1 MKKPI
6 TLFLLATLIVSAC
19 GPVIYM
25 APDAYQRTAKHQL
38 IAILPPKITLRAQK
52 NVSAEAMAQQLKTE
66 SLNFQN
72 EIYKSL
78 LRRKT
83 RGEIFVDFMDVEEA
97 NTIILRTFPDGVYTN
112 AEVCKAL
119 GVDGTLSTQFGLSKP
134 MSQGAAIAALVLFGA
149 GGATNEVTVNMAVK
163 DCSDNTMFWNYD
175 WRYSGGLGT
184 SPEGLVEALMRNA
197 TRKMPYN
204 RKS

>member
-1 MKKPI
+1 MKKLI
-6 TLFLLATLIVSAC
+6 ALFFISLLTLSAC

-25 APDAYQRTAKHQL
+25 APDAYQRTSKHQL

-52 NVSAEAMAQQLKTE
+52 NVTADAMAQQIKTE

-72 EIYKSL
+72 EMYKSL
-78 LRRKT
+78 LRRKS

-97 NTIILRTFPDGVYTN
+97 NAIIQRNFPDGVYTN
-112 AEVCKAL
+112 SEVCKAL
-119 GVDGTLSTQFGLSKP
+119 GVDGTLSAQFGLSKP
-134 MSQGAAIAALVLFGA
+134 MSQGAAIATLVLFGA
-149 GGATNEVTVNMAVK
+149 GGATNEVTVNLSIK
-163 DCSDNTMFWNYD
+163 DCTDNTMFWNYD

-184 SPEGLVEALMRNA
+184 SPEDLVEALMRNA
-197 TRKMPYN
+197 SRKMPYN